1 MPPLPRFSIVVEP
14 PVRFALLALALA
26 FVSCQDERSVTGARH
41 APRLAASAQTPT
53 AVIGPSGDTFLNL
66 DGVSYATNTLLAVY
80 TWPNDTI
87 ANAIVMKFDLASVP
101 TGSTVSSA
109 TLSLYLTESDA
120 TADPTY
126 TVTAHKIITRNADPA
141 RATGYTSD
149 GVNAW
154 TANACCR
161 NHVPLAQADIGA
173 AVDTRSIDKTPGFK
187 QWDVTSI
194 VQGWLDAPA
203 ANFGLLLNS
212 DPSKLRDRYRY
223 FSSSEDPVASHRPYL
238 TVTYSA
244 SDTAPNPA
252 PGPEAQ
258 VGQWSAVFPAP
269 IVQVH
274 VHLLTDGTVL
284 SWGRIGDPQVWDPA
298 TGAFT
303 AVPAPS
309 WLFCAGHDFLP
320 DGRLLVA
327 GGHIADGVGPPD
339 TNLFDPTTHTWQVPP
354 PLAQGR
360 LDPTSTPLPDYD
372 AATIA
377 VTDQHMPDAKSPGIP
392 GGTFQSQPGTSDL
405 GV

>member
-1 MPPLPRFSIVVEP
+1 MRPLTRFSIVVEH
-14 PVRFALLALALA
+14 PVRSALLALALA
-26 FVSCQDERSVTGARH
+26 FVSCQDERSITDARH
-41 APRLAASAQTPT
+41 ARRLAASAQTST

-244 SDTAPNPA
+244 SDTAPSPA
-252 PGPEAQ
+252 RGPEAP

-269 IVQVH
+269 TVPLSVY
-274 VHLLTDGTVL
+274 LLTDGTVL
-284 SWGRIGDPQVWDPA
+284 SWGRIG
-298 TGAFT
+298 
-303 AVPAPS
+303 AP
-309 WLFCAGHDFLP
+309 
-320 DGRLLVA
+320 
-327 GGHIADGVGPPD
+327 
-339 TNLFDPTTHTWQVPP
+339 
-354 PLAQGR
+354 
-360 LDPTSTPLPDYD
+360 
-372 AATIA
+372 
-377 VTDQHMPDAKSPGIP
+377 
-392 GGTFQSQPGTSDL
+392 
-405 GV
+405 